1 MITILSSMEIPI
13 RYGEKEIA
21 VEIPSKNIIWELSP
35 NDLPAVA
42 DEHKAVA
49 DAVSNPINSERL
61 SKLIKPH
68 MNVVIIADD
77 FTRST
82 PKKVIL
88 PIILDEL
95 NCAGVSDEK
104 VTVLIGLGT
113 HRYMTEEEIVK
124 NFGSEVVS
132 RVRVVNHE
140 WMDPQNLVY
149 IGTTSNGTPVTINRM
164 AYEADFLIGVGSIV
178 PHCWAGFSGGAKI
191 VQPGICG
198 PETTAATHYLI
209 FDDDDRVLDYA
220 GMPRNKVMQEMRAV
234 ALKAGLRFI
243 VNAVINSRGQ
253 LVKVVAGD
261 PIIAHDAGIEI
272 SKRIFVR
279 NVEEKADIVIVEAYP
294 ADLDMWQATKPLSYS
309 RRVVKDGGTVI
320 FVTAAPDGLSPTHPL
335 LAEKGQHTYQ
345 ELKQIMKCD
354 LIDDKVAG
362 SLLMLIKKGVEG
374 VNVLVVSEG
383 LTREMKQKMNMGHAD
398 SVEDALKLALER
410 HGRDAT
416 VGIIHHGGDVLP
428 VLKERGRVS

>member
-1 MITILSSMEIPI
+1 MGIPL
-13 RYGEKEIA
+13 RYGKKEIV
-21 VEIPSKNIIWELSP
+21 VEIPERNIIWELSP
-35 NDLPAVA
+35 NDLPAVD
-42 DEHKAVA
+42 DERKAVA

-61 SKLIKPH
+61 SNMVKPH

-82 PKKVIL
+82 PKKIIL
-88 PIILDEL
+88 PVILDEL
-95 NCAGVSDEK
+95 NRAGVSDEK
-104 VTVLIGLGT
+104 ITVLIGLGT
-113 HRYMTEEEIVK
+113 HRYMTGEEIVK

-132 RVRVVNHE
+132 RVKVLNHE

-149 IGTTSNGTPVTINRM
+149 VGTTTNGTPVTVNRI

-198 PETTAATHYLI
+198 PETTAATHHLI

-220 GMPRNKVMQEMRAV
+220 GMRGNKVMEEMRAV

-243 VNAVINSRGQ
+243 VNAVINSNGQ
-253 LVKVVAGD
+253 LVRVVAGD
-261 PIIAHDAGIEI
+261 PIAAHDAGIEV
-272 SKRIFVR
+272 SRRIFVR
-279 NVEEKADIVIVEAYP
+279 EVGKRADIVIVEAYP
-294 ADLDMWQATKPLSYS
+294 ADLDMWQAAKPLSYS

-320 FVTAAPDGLSPTHPL
+320 FLTAAPDGISPTHPF
-335 LAEKGQHTYQ
+335 LAEKGQYSYQ
-345 ELKQIMKCD
+345 ELKQMMRCD
-354 LIDDKVAG
+354 LVDDKVAG

-374 VNVLVVSEG
+374 VNVLVVSDG
-383 LTREMKQKMNMGHAD
+383 LTKEMKWKMDMGHAD
-398 SVEDALKLALER
+398 SMEDALNLALEK
-410 HGRDAT
+410 HGSDAT
-416 VGIIHHGGDVLP
+416 VGIIHHGGDLLP

>member
-1 MITILSSMEIPI
+1 MEVPI
-13 RYGEKEIA
+13 RHGNDEDI
-21 VEIPSKNIIWELSP
+21 VEIPEKNLIWELSP
-35 NDLPAVA
+35 NDLAAVD
-42 DEHKAVA
+42 DERKAVV
-49 DAVSNPINSERL
+49 DAVSNPIHCERL
-61 SKLIKPH
+61 SKLVKPH
-68 MNVVIIADD
+68 MDVVIIADD

-88 PIILDEL
+88 PVILDEL
-95 NCAGVSDEK
+95 NLAGVSDEK
-104 VTVLIGLGT
+104 ITVLIGLGT

-149 IGTTSNGTPVTINRM
+149 IGTTANGTPVTINRI

-209 FDDDDRVLDYA
+209 FDDDERVLDYA
-220 GMPRNKVMQEMRAV
+220 GVQGNKVMQEMRAV

-243 VNAVINSRGQ
+243 VNAVINSKGQ

-261 PIIAHDAGIEI
+261 PIIAHDAGIDI
-272 SKRIFVR
+272 SRRIFVR
-279 NVEEKADIVIVEAYP
+279 EVEKKADIVIVEAYP

-320 FVTAAPDGLSPTHPL
+320 FVTAAPDGLSPTHPF
-335 LAEKGQHTYQ
+335 LAEKGCKTYQ
-345 ELKQIMKCD
+345 ELKQMMKCD
-354 LIDDKVAG
+354 QIDDKVAG

-374 VNVLVVSEG
+374 VNVLVVSKG

-398 SVEDALKLALER
+398 SVEDALNLAFEK
-410 HGRDAT
+410 HGIDAT
-416 VGIIHHGGDVLP
+416 VGVIHHGGDVLP
-428 VLKERGRVS
+428 VLKEGGKVS